1 MPGKLIKERGTKMSE
16 FLQLAKTRYSTRKYL
31 ERPVEQEK
39 LSAILE
45 AGRVAPTACNNQPQR
60 LLVIKEQEGLH
71 KLAQT
76 TTFFQAPLA
85 IVVCVNH
92 DETWKR
98 DYDHKDIADVDATI
112 VTDHMILQATALGLQ
127 SVWICRF
134 DPVRMRELFHI
145 PDNIEPVNILAI
157 GYEAGEGK
165 SADRHADLRKPLE
178 ETVVYESFHS

>member
-1 MPGKLIKERGTKMSE
+1 MSD

-60 LLVIKEQEGLH
+60 LLVIKEQEGLQ
-71 KLAQT
+71 KLAQA

-112 VTDHMILQATALGLQ
+112 VTD
-127 SVWICRF
+127 
-134 DPVRMRELFHI
+134 PVRMRELFHI

-165 SADRHADLRKPLE
+165 SVDRHADLRKPLE